1 MSNSRT
7 LAFSLL
13 VGLAGLTGLTG
24 ACHHPKAAVAPHAP
38 PTLAGDWREFWGV
51 PGETDVTYHD
61 EYRVALDGG
70 QAVVTAISEDHAD
83 PITAVAV
90 DGNQLDFVTH
100 TSFDIHYHLKL
111 DATGAGMDGTAT
123 TPDKVVP
130 IHWERIER

>member
-1 MSNSRT
+1 MSPHEPST
-7 LAFSLL
+7 PDAAADPF
-13 VGLAGLTGLTG
+13 GMIGLTYDDVL
-24 ACHHPKAAVAPHAP
+24 
-38 PTLAGDWREFWGV
+38 LL

-61 EYRVALDGG
+61 EYRVTLDGG

-90 DGNQLDFVTH
+90 DGDQLDFVTH

-111 DATGAGMDGTAT
+111 DTTGAGMDGTAT